1 MSDGKVSFQGIIV
14 SVQPRIRLIRSFDER
29 SHNYLGYALVI
40 RGLVDDDEREFSVG
54 IGKAAQKKH
63 DFCVGDEITGE
74 CLPVADE
81 RLEPVEFYKVSKLKK
96 TGRVDHPTTLRH
108 GKPFRQSW
116 KSIEKGDTGDWLPGH
131 MTVNVAPAF
140 GGAGCRWRL
149 LSITGILTIANT
161 DLKPSVTVPYPAS
174 FIKRGR
180 QGRLKAEKEWY
191 TKRRTG

>member
-74 CLPVADE
+74 CLP
-81 RLEPVEFYKVSKLKK
+81 
-96 TGRVDHPTTLRH
+96 
-108 GKPFRQSW
+108 
-116 KSIEKGDTGDWLPGH
+116 
-131 MTVNVAPAF
+131 
-140 GGAGCRWRL
+140 CL
-149 LSITGILTIANT
+149 L
-161 DLKPSVTVPYPAS
+161 
-174 FIKRGR
+174 
-180 QGRLKAEKEWY
+180 Y
-191 TKRRTG
+191 TSRCV